1 MESKKY
7 LFVLTHAATKPLEVL
22 VHFKIASNMKA
33 FDDSIDIAF
42 FLVDEGVRL
51 AKKGVAESI
60 SLEFEG
66 KKVNLG
72 EMLDML
78 SEFDV
83 KFYVCQAFLP
93 GFQMTKEDFI
103 GNAEEKSSAYL
114 GELLLNGY
122 IPFTLN
128 I

>member
-1 MESKKY
+1 MESKKF
-7 LFVLTHAATKPLEVL
+7 LFVLTHATTRPIEVL
-22 VHFKIASNMKA
+22 VFFKIASNMKA
-33 FDDSIDIAF
+33 FDDSIDITF
-42 FLVDEGVRL
+42 FLVDEGVQL

-60 SLEFEG
+60 SLDFEG
-66 KKVNLG
+66 KRVNLG
-72 EMLDML
+72 EMMEML

-83 KFYVCQAFLP
+83 KFYVCQAFMP
-93 GFQMTKEDFI
+93 GFKITKEDLI

-122 IPFTLN
+122 IPFSLN

>member
-1 MESKKY
+1 MENKKF
-7 LFVLTHAATKPLEVL
+7 LFVLTHATTKPIEVL
-22 VHFKIASNMKA
+22 VFLKIASNMKA
-33 FDDSIDIAF
+33 FDDSIDIAV
-42 FLVDEGVRL
+42 FLVDEGVQL

-66 KKVNLG
+66 KKVNIG
-72 EMLDML
+72 EMLEML

-83 KFYVCQAFLP
+83 KFYVCQAFMP
-93 GFQMTKEDFI
+93 GFNMTKEDLI

-122 IPFTLN
+122 IPFSLSV
-128 I
+128 

>member
-1 MESKKY
+1 MENKKY
-7 LFVLTHAATKPLEVL
+7 LFVLTHATTRPVEVL
-22 VHFKIASNMKA
+22 VYFKIASNMKA
-33 FDDSIDIAF
+33 FDDSIDITF
-42 FLVDEGVRL
+42 FLVDEGVQL
-51 AKKGVAESI
+51 ARKGVAEGI
-60 SLEFEG
+60 TLEFEG

-72 EMLDML
+72 EMLEML

-93 GFQMTKEDFI
+93 GFKMTKEDLI
-103 GNAEEKSSAYL
+103 ENAEERSSAYL

-122 IPFTLN
+122 MPFSLN

>member
-1 MESKKY
+1 MEHKKY
-7 LFVLTHAATKPLEVL
+7 LFVLTHATTKPIEVL
-22 VHFKIASNMKA
+22 VFFKIASNMKA
-33 FDDSIDIAF
+33 FDDSIDITF
-42 FLVDEGVRL
+42 FLIDEGVQL
-51 AKKGVAESI
+51 ARKGVAEGI

-72 EMLDML
+72 EMMEML

-93 GFQMTKEDFI
+93 GFKMTKEDLI
-103 GNAEEKSSAYL
+103 ENAEERSSAYL

-122 IPFTLN
+122 IPFSLN